1 MRDNIKIGDLVLM
14 VDENRPRAQYPL
26 ALVSDV
32 KKGRDNLVRS
42 VSLRSR
48 GKTYVRPVSKVIF
61 LEGRDVVQ
69 ITGAD

>member
-1 MRDNIKIGDLVLM
+1 MH
-14 VDENRPRAQYPL
+14 ES
-26 ALVSDV
+26 LVSDV

-69 ITGAD
+69 TTGAD